1 MREPISKMLRLVALV
16 IVLLHSLAASTFP
29 EVVIPGLVSS
39 QLEPELKG
47 AVLIEELNCVACHA
61 GDAAFAGRSK
71 KAPRLA
77 EVGSRVNPKYL
88 EAFINDPHGIKPGTT
103 MPDLLAQL
111 GGAEKTAAA
120 KALTHFL
127 LSLKKNDFSP
137 EPPDAVAAKLGERL
151 FHSRGCAACHSPR
164 DSSGVELLPK
174 TSAPLGA
181 LEKKY
186 SHKSLVDFLR
196 QPHVSRPSG
205 RMPDMR
211 LQGQD
216 TERIAHYLLRETR
229 VPGNLAYTLYRGQV
243 WEGLE
248 SDGVKAERA
257 GYVKD
262 FAAVSLGKL
271 QQHTALKFEGWLK
284 VSHAG
289 RYTFFLQMNGGSLR
303 VDGKEIVAHEPSDR
317 RGVKKLEGS
326 AELAAGWRKIQ
337 LVYFHTGREPNFSLE
352 LEGPTFKRGAIPSA
366 LLSVSDEPI
375 PAFEPL
381 KLDTELATRGREMFG
396 ALGCAKCHDDLGV
409 AAKSAT
415 AFARLDPSRGCL
427 SEAAGPWPRFDLNA
441 EQRALI
447 AKALP
452 RTEQPLDD
460 KQQLNKTLVTFNCIA
475 CHERT
480 GLGGIAPER
489 NANFTG
495 THEALGDQGRRPPP
509 LSHVGAKLKPEWI
522 AEVLLRG
529 KRQRDYLDAAMP
541 QFGEANVGHL
551 MNLFGKV
558 DTLEAVTFPKIAN
571 IQESKNAGYEM
582 IGTNGFSCIACH
594 DFNGQKSGGAGAL
607 DIVNVTERI
616 QKNWFHLYMR
626 QPSRFHPTVIMP
638 SYWPGG
644 QSIRP
649 TILGGDTAQQIEAL
663 WTYLEDGT
671 RAKKPA
677 GLSRQS
683 SELRVGDVA
692 EICRG
697 RGPAGYRG
705 IGVGYV
711 EHISLAF
718 DSEEMALREL
728 WKGEFANVDLGSFRS
743 RGTDKIV
750 FPAGIPFHRL
760 KSLEDN
766 WPYKSKTNY
775 AFPQDHGYQFRG
787 YHLDAQR
794 RPTFRYRYGDIVV
807 EDFFE
812 DARDTDGK
820 AYFKRTFQFDA
831 PGAQPPF
838 YFRAASGKKITTQS
852 ERAFAADALQLRIT
866 SGHRG
871 TVREGNPGEVLIPL
885 TLPKGRSTLTL
896 EYQW

>member
-1 MREPISKMLRLVALV
+1 MLKVQAIVFAQLLFVAGVASAAEP
-16 IVLLHSLAASTFP
+16 
-29 EVVIPGLVSS
+29 VIPGLAANG
-39 QLEPELKG
+39 LAAEIKG
-47 AVLIEELNCVACHA
+47 QVLIEELNCVACHA
-61 GDAAFAGRSK
+61 AEGTLAERSK

-77 EVGSRVNPKYL
+77 DIGARMHPAFL
-88 EAFINDPHGIKPGTT
+88 EAFIGDPHGIKPGTT
-103 MPDLLAQL
+103 MPDAMATL
-111 GGAEKTAAA
+111 GAEEKPRAAQ
-120 KALTHFL
+120 ALTHFL
-127 LSLKKNDFSP
+127 LSRKAPDFAP
-137 EPPDAVAAKLGERL
+137 QAPDLVAAKSGHRL
-151 FHSRGCAACHSPR
+151 FQSRGCAACHAPR
-164 DSSGVELLPK
+164 DEQAAELPMAN
-174 TSAPLGA
+174 SVPLGA
-181 LEKKY
+181 LDGKY
-186 SHKSLVDFLR
+186 SHRSLVEFLR
-196 QPHVSRPSG
+196 QPHASRPSG

-211 LQGQD
+211 LQGRD
-216 TERIAHYLLRETR
+216 AESIAHFLLQKTR
-229 VPGNLAYTLYRGQV
+229 VPGALRYTLYRGQV

-248 SDGVKAERA
+248 GDGVAAARGGQVE
-257 GYVKD
+257 D
-262 FAAVSLGKL
+262 FALSSLGRVER
-271 QQHTALKFEGWLK
+271 HTAVRYEGWLNVAAHGTHK
-284 VSHAG
+284 
-289 RYTFFLQMNGGSLR
+289 FFLTMNGGSLV
-303 VDGKEIVAHEPSDR
+303 VDGQTLVQQPPSDR
-317 RGVKKLEGS
+317 RGVKDFT
-326 AELAAGWRKIQ
+326 AAVELAAGPHAMEFT
-337 LVYFHTGREPNFSLE
+337 YFHTGREPKLTFE
-352 LEGPTFKRGAIPSA
+352 MQGPQLARGPVLAAMLSAFK
-366 LLSVSDEPI
+366 EPVA
-375 PAFEPL
+375 PFVPL
-381 KLDTELATRGREMFG
+381 KVDTTLAQRGREYFG
-396 ALGCAKCHDDLGV
+396 KLGCANCHDDLKVPGLV
-409 AAKSAT
+409 AP
-415 AFARLDPSRGCL
+415 AFAKIDAARGCL
-427 SEAAGPWPRFDLNA
+427 GDAAGPRFGLSAPQRDLIKA
-441 EQRALI
+441 
-447 AKALP
+447 ALP
-452 RTEQPLDD
+452 TAAHPVLDD

-495 THEALGDQGRRPPP
+495 THEALGDQGRIPPP

-529 KRQRDYLDAAMP
+529 KRQRDYLDASMP

-551 MNLFGKV
+551 ANLFGKV
-558 DTLEAVTFPKIAN
+558 DTLEAVNFPKVAN

-582 IGTNGFSCIACH
+582 IGSNGFSCIACH

-671 RAKKPA
+671 RAKKPV

-711 EHISLAF
+711 ERISLAF
-718 DSEEMALREL
+718 DSEEMTLREL

-743 RGTDKIV
+743 RGTDRIA
-750 FPAGIPFHRL
+750 FPAGVPFHRL

-787 YHLDAQR
+787 YHLDVQR
-794 RPTFRYRYGDIVV
+794 RPTFLYRYGDIAV

-812 DARDTDGK
+812 DVRGKDGK

-831 PGAQPPF
+831 PDAQPPF
-838 YFRAASGKKITTQS
+838 YFRAASGKTITPQS

-866 SGHRG
+866 SEHQGI
-871 TVREGNPGEVLIPL
+871 VREGNPDEVLIPL

>member
-1 MREPISKMLRLVALV
+1 MKIVHVFTRGTMLLLSLVSVAF
-16 IVLLHSLAASTFP
+16 AEA
-29 EVVIPGLVSS
+29 VVPGLVSS
-39 QLEPELKG
+39 QLDPELKG
-47 AVLIEELNCVACHA
+47 LVLIEELNCAACHA
-61 GDAAFAGRSK
+61 SDAAFAGRSK
-71 KAPRLA
+71 KAPRLSA
-77 EVGSRVNPKYL
+77 VGSRVNPAYI
-88 EAFINDPHGIKPGTT
+88 ESFIRDPHGTKPGTT
-103 MPDLLAQL
+103 MPDVLTQL
-111 GGAEKTAAA
+111 SDVEKGAAA
-120 KALTHFL
+120 KSITHFL
-127 LSLKKNDFSP
+127 LSLKKNDFALL
-137 EPPDAVAAKLGERL
+137 PPDAVAAKLGERL

-164 DSSGVELLPK
+164 DATGSELLPK

-186 SHKSLVDFLR
+186 SIKSLVEFLR
-196 QPHVSRPSG
+196 QPHASRPSG

-216 TERIAHYLLRETR
+216 LERIAHYLLRATR

-248 SDGVKAERA
+248 SDEVKAERA
-257 GYVKD
+257 GHVSD
-262 FAAVSLGKL
+262 FAVESLGKL
-271 QQHTALKFEGWLK
+271 QPHTAIRFEGWLNI
-284 VSHAG
+284 SHAG
-289 RYTFFLQMNGGSLR
+289 RYSFFLQMNGCSLR
-303 VDGKEIVAHEPSDR
+303 VDGKELVALDPSDR
-317 RGVKKLEGS
+317 RGVKKLEGA
-326 AELAAGWRKIQ
+326 AELAAGWRKIE
-337 LVYFHTGREPNFSLE
+337 LVCFHTGRELKFSFE
-352 LEGPTFKRGAIPSA
+352 MEGPQFARQPIPSSM
-366 LLSVSDEPI
+366 LSVSNEPI
-375 PAFEPL
+375 AAFETL
-381 KLDTELATRGREMFG
+381 KVDAELAARGREYFG
-396 ALGCAKCHDDLGV
+396 ELGCAKCHDDLGI
-409 AAKSAT
+409 ASKSAT
-415 AFARLDPSRGCL
+415 AFAKLEPSRGCL

-441 EQRALI
+441 EQRGLI

-452 RTEQPLDD
+452 RAEQPLDD

-480 GLGGIAPER
+480 GLGGVAPER

-495 THEALGDQGRRPPP
+495 TKEALGDQGRIPPP

-522 AEVLLRG
+522 ADVLLRG
-529 KRQRDYLDAAMP
+529 KRQRDYLDASMP

-551 MNLFGKV
+551 VELFGKI
-558 DTLEAVTFPKIAN
+558 DELEAVTFPKIAN

-582 IGTNGFSCIACH
+582 IGTAGFSCIACH
-594 DFNGQKSGGAGAL
+594 DFNGQKAGGAGAL

-616 QKNWFHLYMR
+616 KKSWFHLYMR

-649 TILGGDTAQQIEAL
+649 GILGGDTAQQIEAL

-697 RGPAGYRG
+697 RGTAGYRG
-705 IGVGYV
+705 IGVGYPGR
-711 EHISLAF
+711 ISLAF
-718 DSEEMALREL
+718 DSEEMALRDL
-728 WKGEFANVDLGSFRS
+728 WKGEFVNVDLGSFHA
-743 RGTDKIV
+743 RGTDRIS

-760 KSLEDN
+760 KSLDDN
-766 WPYKSKTNY
+766 WPYKGKTNY
-775 AFPQDHGYQFRG
+775 TFPQDHGYQFRG
-787 YHLDAQR
+787 YRLDALR
-794 RPTFRYRYGDIVV
+794 RPTFQYRYGDIAV

-812 DARDTDGK
+812 DVRDKDGG

-831 PGAQPPF
+831 PDTQSPF
-838 YFRAASGKKITTQS
+838 FFRAATGKKITMQS
-852 ERAFAADALQLRIT
+852 ERVFAADALQLRIT
-866 SGHRG
+866 SEHKAI
-871 TVREGNPGEVLIPL
+871 VREGNPGEVLIPL

-896 EYQW
+896 EYRW